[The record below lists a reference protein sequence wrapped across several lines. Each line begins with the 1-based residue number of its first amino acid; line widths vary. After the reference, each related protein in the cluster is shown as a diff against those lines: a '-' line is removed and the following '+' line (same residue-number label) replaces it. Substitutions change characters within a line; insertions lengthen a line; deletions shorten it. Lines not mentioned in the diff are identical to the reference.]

1 MEGSTYVMVRK
12 RLLVVSWVAWN
23 STKQT
28 RRAIAAINHQSR
40 ANAYNEASV
49 EGPVLLAKK
58 TKGKNEIFI
67 ARTPW

>member
-1 MEGSTYVMVRK
+1 MRTMK
-12 RLLVVSWVAWN
+12 R
-23 STKQT
+23 
-28 RRAIAAINHQSR
+28 R
-40 ANAYNEASV
+40 V